1 MRSDARVDAESGVAE
16 RLASYSDFGLEDAL
30 QGGNQVGAGAGF
42 VHEALRPE
50 KAHGG
55 FGLGGTL
62 LHREEKNLGARSDAA
77 DLHGGFDAVHYRHMD
92 VQKDQIGLQSFDAIE
107 GLLAVLG
114 LAADGKG
121 MSVQKGTHGISSD
134 VMVVHEQYSRRK
146 SPAA

>member
-1 MRSDARVDAESGVAE
+1 MRSDARVDAETAWRKGQ
-16 RLASYSDFGLEDAL
+16 ASTDSDSRRRFS
-30 QGGNQVGAGAGF
+30 AGIRSVPAAGF

-50 KAHGG
+50 QAHGR

-114 LAADGKG
+114 LAADGEG
-121 MSVQKGTHGISSD
+121 VSVQKGTHGISSD